1 MRIGGLW
8 YSRGLVRG
16 VGGGEGKEGEHDGTE
31 VSFGVLCV
39 FRYGIIEILDK
50 ARVGVVCR
58 GGVWDLV

>member
-1 MRIGGLW
+1 MGW
-8 YSRGLVRG
+8 
-16 VGGGEGKEGEHDGTE
+16 GEGEEGEHDGAE

-58 GGVWDLV
+58 GGSGILWVG